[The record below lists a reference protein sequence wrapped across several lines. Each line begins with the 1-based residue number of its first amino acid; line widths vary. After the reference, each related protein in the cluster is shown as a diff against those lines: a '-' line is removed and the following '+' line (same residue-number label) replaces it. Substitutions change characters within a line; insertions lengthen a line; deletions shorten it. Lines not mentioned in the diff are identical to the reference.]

1 MPVRGG
7 CGARGDSKLIQTT
20 HGTLSGVAERR
31 ARQRWQ
37 LRRARGDDGGSAR
50 GDENGCTRVI
60 MEPNGAIITP
70 GDDETFVIRMKS
82 LLSATLETKLL
93 NSGGNKVA
101 TNRV

>member
-70 GDDETFVIRMKS
+70 GDEAFVIRMM
-82 LLSATLETKLL
+82 LSATLETKLL
-93 NSGGNKVA
+93 KSGGNKVA

>member
-7 CGARGDSKLIQTT
+7 CGARGGVVVTALIQSNY
-20 HGTLSGVAERR
+20 GTLSGVAERR

-37 LRRARGDDGGSAR
+37 LRRARGDK
-50 GDENGCTRVI
+50 NGCTRVI
-60 MEPNGAIITP
+60 MELNGAIITP
-70 GDDETFVIRMKS
+70 GDDETFVIRMKP

>member
-1 MPVRGG
+1 
-7 CGARGDSKLIQTT
+7 
-20 HGTLSGVAERR
+20 
-31 ARQRWQ
+31 
-37 LRRARGDDGGSAR
+37 
-50 GDENGCTRVI
+50 
-60 MEPNGAIITP
+60 MELNGAIITP